1 MNFLVYILKKLTYLT
16 TVLVGIIIIL
26 FIIVQMIPGDPARAA
41 AGQGASKERVSEIRK
56 EFGLDLPVYIQI
68 YRYFGRIINLD
79 LGKSISTKKDVLD
92 EIILYL
98 PASMELVVSA
108 MFINIL
114 FGILIGVYSAIKP
127 RQIIDKLSNII
138 TILGMGLPIF
148 WVGIISQLLFYKI
161 LDIFPYGG
169 RLPAGINP
177 PAHQTGS
184 YIIDSLLT
192 GDIGLLSISLHH
204 LILPAFI
211 MSLPELAVTV
221 RIMRNS
227 ILNVLNK
234 DYIVTAKA
242 KGLNKN
248 RILFVHALKNAIMI
262 PISLFG
268 MQTGWILGGTL
279 LVESVF
285 SWGGLGYLAY
295 NAIYKR
301 DFPIIMGVTLVI
313 SLCFVL
319 VNFSVDII
327 HKYVDKRIT

>member
-16 TVLVGIIIIL
+16 TVLIGIIIIL

-98 PASMELVVSA
+98 PASVELVVSA

-148 WVGIISQLLFYKI
+148 WVGIISQLLFYDI

-184 YIIDSLLT
+184 YIIDSILT
-192 GDIGLLSISLHH
+192 WDIGLLSISLHH

-234 DYIVTAKA
+234 DYIITAKA

-248 RILFVHALKNAIMI
+248 RILFVHALKNAIMV

-319 VNFSVDII
+319 ANFSVDII

>member
-1 MNFLVYILKKLTYLT
+1 
-16 TVLVGIIIIL
+16 
-26 FIIVQMIPGDPARAA
+26 MIPGDPARAA

-108 MFINIL
+108 MFINIF
-114 FGILIGVYSAIKP
+114 FGILIGIYSAVKP

-227 ILNVLNK
+227 ILYVLNK

-319 VNFSVDII
+319 ANFSVDII

>member
-1 MNFLVYILKKLTYLT
+1 
-16 TVLVGIIIIL
+16 
-26 FIIVQMIPGDPARAA
+26 MIPGDPARAA

-68 YRYFGRIINLD
+68 YKYLGRIINLD

-108 MFINIL
+108 MFINIF
-114 FGILIGVYSAIKP
+114 FGILIGIYSAVKP
-127 RQIIDKLSNII
+127 RLIIDKLSNII

-148 WVGIISQLLFYKI
+148 WVGIISQLLFYDI

-319 VNFSVDII
+319 ANFSVDII

>member
-16 TVLVGIIIIL
+16 TVLAGIIIIL

-108 MFINIL
+108 MFINIF
-114 FGILIGVYSAIKP
+114 FGILIGIYSAVKP

-234 DYIVTAKA
+234 EYIVTAKA

-319 VNFSVDII
+319 ANFSVDII

>member
-1 MNFLVYILKKLTYLT
+1 MNFSVYILKKLTYLT
-16 TVLVGIIIIL
+16 TVLAGIIIIL

-108 MFINIL
+108 MFINIF
-114 FGILIGVYSAIKP
+114 FGILIGIYSAVKP

-319 VNFSVDII
+319 ANFSVDII

>member
-1 MNFLVYILKKLTYLT
+1 
-16 TVLVGIIIIL
+16 
-26 FIIVQMIPGDPARAA
+26 MIPGDPARAA

-108 MFINIL
+108 MFINIF
-114 FGILIGVYSAIKP
+114 FGILIGIYSAVKP

-285 SWGGLGYLAY
+285 SWGGLGFLAY
-295 NAIYKR
+295 TAIYKR
-301 DFPIIMGVTLVI
+301 DFPIIIGVTLVI
-313 SLCFVL
+313 STCFV
-319 VNFSVDII
+319 VCNTTVDVI
-327 HKYVDKRIT
+327 HKIIDNRNINE

>member
-1 MNFLVYILKKLTYLT
+1 MNFIIYILKKLTYLT
-16 TVLVGIIIIL
+16 TVLIGIIIL
-26 FIIVQMIPGDPARAA
+26 MFIIVQSIPGDPARAA
-41 AGQGASKERVSEIRK
+41 AGPAASKERLIEIRK
-56 EFGLDLPVYIQI
+56 DLGLDLPVYIQV
-68 YRYFGRIINLD
+68 YRYFGRVINLD
-79 LGKSISTKKDVLD
+79 LGKSIRTKKDVWD
-92 EIILYL
+92 ELVLYL
-98 PASMELVVSA
+98 PASIELVVSA
-108 MFINIL
+108 MFINI
-114 FGILIGVYSAIKP
+114 FVGVLIGIYSAVKP
-127 RQIIDKLSNII
+127 RKIIDKLSNLI

-148 WVGIISQLLFYKI
+148 WVGIISQLLFYNI

-169 RLPAGINP
+169 RLPAGVNP
-177 PAHQTGS
+177 PQHQTGS
-184 YIIDSLLT
+184 YIIDSLLMW
-192 GDIGLLSISLHH
+192 DLGLLSISLHH

-211 MSLPELAVTV
+211 MSLPELAVTA

-234 DYIVTAKA
+234 DYIITAKA
-242 KGLNKN
+242 KGLNQS
-248 RILFVHALKNAIMI
+248 RILFVHALKNAMMV

-285 SWGGLGYLAY
+285 SWGGLGSLAY

-319 VNFSVDII
+319 TNFSVEII
-327 HKYVDKRIT
+327 HKYIDKRLT

>member
-68 YRYFGRIINLD
+68 YKYFGRIINLD

-177 PAHQTGS
+177 PVHHTGS
-184 YIIDSLLT
+184 YIIDSLLM
-192 GDIGLLSISLHH
+192 GDIGLFSISLHH

-319 VNFSVDII
+319 ANFSVDII

>member
-1 MNFLVYILKKLTYLT
+1 MNFIIYIIKKFTYLLS
-16 TVLVGIIIIL
+16 VLIGIIIL
-26 FIIVQMIPGDPARAA
+26 MFVIVQGIPGDPARSA
-41 AGQGASKERVSEIRK
+41 AGPGASVEKINEIRK

-79 LGKSISTKKDVLD
+79 FGKSIRTKKNVWD
-92 EIILYL
+92 ELLLYL
-98 PASMELVVSA
+98 PASIELVVSA
-108 MFINIL
+108 MFINVF
-114 FGILIGVYSAIKP
+114 FGVLIGIYSAIKP
-127 RQIIDKLSNII
+127 RQIVDKLSNII
-138 TILGMGLPIF
+138 TIFGMGLPIF
-148 WVGIISQLLFYKI
+148 WVGIISQLLFYDI
-161 LDIFPYGG
+161 FEIFPYGG
-169 RLPAGINP
+169 RLPVGTNP
-177 PAHQTGS
+177 PEHQTGS
-184 YIIDSLLT
+184 YIIDSIIMGDFHLLT
-192 GDIGLLSISLHH
+192 ISLHH

-211 MSLPELAVTV
+211 MSLPELAVTA

-227 ILNVLNK
+227 IQNVLNK
-234 DYIVTAKA
+234 DYIIAAKA
-242 KGLNKN
+242 KGLNKR
-248 RILFVHALKNAIMI
+248 RILFVHALKNAIMV

-319 VNFSVDII
+319 SNFVVDII
-327 HKYVDKRIT
+327 HKYIDKRIV

>member
-1 MNFLVYILKKLTYLT
+1 
-16 TVLVGIIIIL
+16 
-26 FIIVQMIPGDPARAA
+26 MIPGDPARAA

-98 PASMELVVSA
+98 PASIELVVSA

-148 WVGIISQLLFYKI
+148 WVGIISQLLFYDI

-184 YIIDSLLT
+184 YIIDSILT
-192 GDIGLLSISLHH
+192 WDIGLLSISLHH

-319 VNFSVDII
+319 ANFSVDII

>member
-1 MNFLVYILKKLTYLT
+1 
-16 TVLVGIIIIL
+16 
-26 FIIVQMIPGDPARAA
+26 MIPGDPARAA

-108 MFINIL
+108 MFINIF
-114 FGILIGVYSAIKP
+114 FGILIGIYSAVKP

-234 DYIVTAKA
+234 EYIVTAKA

-319 VNFSVDII
+319 ANFSVDII

>member
-1 MNFLVYILKKLTYLT
+1 
-16 TVLVGIIIIL
+16 
-26 FIIVQMIPGDPARAA
+26 MIPGDPARAA

-108 MFINIL
+108 MFINIF
-114 FGILIGVYSAIKP
+114 FGILIGIYSAVKP

-319 VNFSVDII
+319 ANFSVDII

>member
-1 MNFLVYILKKLTYLT
+1 
-16 TVLVGIIIIL
+16 
-26 FIIVQMIPGDPARAA
+26 MIPGDPARAA

-108 MFINIL
+108 MFINIF
-114 FGILIGVYSAIKP
+114 FGILIGIYSAVKP

>member
-1 MNFLVYILKKLTYLT
+1 LNFLVYILKKLTYLT

-108 MFINIL
+108 MFINIF
-114 FGILIGVYSAIKP
+114 FGILIGIYSAVKP

-319 VNFSVDII
+319 ANFSVDII

>member
-1 MNFLVYILKKLTYLT
+1 
-16 TVLVGIIIIL
+16 
-26 FIIVQMIPGDPARAA
+26 MIPGDPARAA

-184 YIIDSLLT
+184 YIIDSILT
-192 GDIGLLSISLHH
+192 WDIGLLSISLHH

-319 VNFSVDII
+319 ANFSVDII

>member
-1 MNFLVYILKKLTYLT
+1 
-16 TVLVGIIIIL
+16 
-26 FIIVQMIPGDPARAA
+26 MIPGDPARAA

-56 EFGLDLPVYIQI
+56 EVGLDLPVYIQI

-108 MFINIL
+108 MFINIF
-114 FGILIGVYSAIKP
+114 FGILIGIYSAVKP

-184 YIIDSLLT
+184 YIIDSILT
-192 GDIGLLSISLHH
+192 WDIGLLSISLHH

-319 VNFSVDII
+319 ANFSVDII

>member
-1 MNFLVYILKKLTYLT
+1 
-16 TVLVGIIIIL
+16 
-26 FIIVQMIPGDPARAA
+26 MIPGDPARAA

-319 VNFSVDII
+319 ANFSVDII

>member
-108 MFINIL
+108 MFINIF
-114 FGILIGVYSAIKP
+114 FGILIGIYSAVKP

-234 DYIVTAKA
+234 EYIVTAKA

-319 VNFSVDII
+319 ANFSVDII

>member
-1 MNFLVYILKKLTYLT
+1 MT

-26 FIIVQMIPGDPARAA
+26 FIIVQMIPGEPARAA
-41 AGQGASKERVSEIRK
+41 AGQGASKERVTEIRK

-108 MFINIL
+108 MFINIF
-114 FGILIGVYSAIKP
+114 FGILIGIYSAVKP

-234 DYIVTAKA
+234 EYIVTAKA

-319 VNFSVDII
+319 ANFSVDII

>member
-1 MNFLVYILKKLTYLT
+1 
-16 TVLVGIIIIL
+16 
-26 FIIVQMIPGDPARAA
+26 
-41 AGQGASKERVSEIRK
+41 
-56 EFGLDLPVYIQI
+56 
-68 YRYFGRIINLD
+68 
-79 LGKSISTKKDVLD
+79 
-92 EIILYL
+92 
-98 PASMELVVSA
+98 
-108 MFINIL
+108 
-114 FGILIGVYSAIKP
+114 
-127 RQIIDKLSNII
+127 
-138 TILGMGLPIF
+138 
-148 WVGIISQLLFYKI
+148 

-234 DYIVTAKA
+234 EYIVTAKA

-319 VNFSVDII
+319 ANFSVDII

>member
-108 MFINIL
+108 MFINIF
-114 FGILIGVYSAIKP
+114 FGILIGIYSAVKP

-319 VNFSVDII
+319 ANFSVDII

>member
-1 MNFLVYILKKLTYLT
+1 
-16 TVLVGIIIIL
+16 
-26 FIIVQMIPGDPARAA
+26 MIPGDPARAA

-98 PASMELVVSA
+98 PASVELVVSA

-148 WVGIISQLLFYKI
+148 WVGIISQLLFYDI

-184 YIIDSLLT
+184 YIIDSILT
-192 GDIGLLSISLHH
+192 WDIGLLSISLHH

-234 DYIVTAKA
+234 DYIITAKA

-313 SLCFVL
+313 SLCFVIA
-319 VNFSVDII
+319 NFSVDII
-327 HKYVDKRIT
+327 HKYVDKRIA

>member
-1 MNFLVYILKKLTYLT
+1 
-16 TVLVGIIIIL
+16 
-26 FIIVQMIPGDPARAA
+26 MIPGDPARAA

-108 MFINIL
+108 MFINIF
-114 FGILIGVYSAIKP
+114 FGILIGIYSAVKP

-234 DYIVTAKA
+234 EYIVTAKA

-248 RILFVHALKNAIMI
+248 RILFVHALKNAIMV

-319 VNFSVDII
+319 ANFSVDII

>member
-1 MNFLVYILKKLTYLT
+1 
-16 TVLVGIIIIL
+16 
-26 FIIVQMIPGDPARAA
+26 MIPGDPARAA

-108 MFINIL
+108 MFINIF
-114 FGILIGVYSAIKP
+114 FGILIGIYSAVKP

-148 WVGIISQLLFYKI
+148 WVGIISQLLFYDI

-319 VNFSVDII
+319 ANFSVDII

>member
-16 TVLVGIIIIL
+16 TVLVGIIIIF

-108 MFINIL
+108 MFINIF
-114 FGILIGVYSAIKP
+114 FGILIGIYSAVKP

-319 VNFSVDII
+319 ANFSVDII

>member
-1 MNFLVYILKKLTYLT
+1 LNFLVYILKKLTYLT
-16 TVLVGIIIIL
+16 TVLAGIIIIL

-108 MFINIL
+108 MFINIF
-114 FGILIGVYSAIKP
+114 FGILIGIYSAVKP

-319 VNFSVDII
+319 ANFSVDII

>member
-1 MNFLVYILKKLTYLT
+1 
-16 TVLVGIIIIL
+16 
-26 FIIVQMIPGDPARAA
+26 MIPGDPARAA

-98 PASMELVVSA
+98 PASVELVVSA
-108 MFINIL
+108 MFINIF
-114 FGILIGVYSAIKP
+114 FGILIGIYSAVKP

-192 GDIGLLSISLHH
+192 WDIGLLSISLHH

-248 RILFVHALKNAIMI
+248 RILFVHALKNAIMV

>member
-16 TVLVGIIIIL
+16 TVLIGIIIIL

-98 PASMELVVSA
+98 PASVELVVSA

-148 WVGIISQLLFYKI
+148 WVGIISQLLFYDI

-184 YIIDSLLT
+184 YIIDSILT
-192 GDIGLLSISLHH
+192 WDIGLLSISLHH
-204 LILPAFI
+204 LILPALI

-234 DYIVTAKA
+234 NYIITAKA

-248 RILFVHALKNAIMI
+248 RILFVHALKNAIMV

-319 VNFSVDII
+319 ANFSVDII

>member
-108 MFINIL
+108 MFINIF
-114 FGILIGVYSAIKP
+114 FGILIGIYSAVKP

>member
-1 MNFLVYILKKLTYLT
+1 
-16 TVLVGIIIIL
+16 
-26 FIIVQMIPGDPARAA
+26 MIPGDPARAA

-108 MFINIL
+108 MFINIF
-114 FGILIGVYSAIKP
+114 FGILIGIYSAVKP

-234 DYIVTAKA
+234 EYIVTAKA

>member
-1 MNFLVYILKKLTYLT
+1 LNFLVYILKKLTYLT

-68 YRYFGRIINLD
+68 YKYFGRIINLD

-108 MFINIL
+108 MFINIF
-114 FGILIGVYSAIKP
+114 FGILIGIYSAVKP

-319 VNFSVDII
+319 ANFSVDII

>member
-1 MNFLVYILKKLTYLT
+1 
-16 TVLVGIIIIL
+16 
-26 FIIVQMIPGDPARAA
+26 MIPGDPARAA

-68 YRYFGRIINLD
+68 YKYFGRIINLD

-319 VNFSVDII
+319 ANFSVDII

>member
-1 MNFLVYILKKLTYLT
+1 
-16 TVLVGIIIIL
+16 
-26 FIIVQMIPGDPARAA
+26 MIPGDPARAA

-108 MFINIL
+108 MFINIF
-114 FGILIGVYSAIKP
+114 FGILIGIYSAVKP

-184 YIIDSLLT
+184 YIIESLLT

-319 VNFSVDII
+319 ANFSVDII

>member
-56 EFGLDLPVYIQI
+56 EFGLDLPVYNQI

-108 MFINIL
+108 MFINIF
-114 FGILIGVYSAIKP
+114 FGILIGIYSAVKP

-248 RILFVHALKNAIMI
+248 RILFVHALKNAIMV

-319 VNFSVDII
+319 ANFSVDII

>member
-1 MNFLVYILKKLTYLT
+1 
-16 TVLVGIIIIL
+16 
-26 FIIVQMIPGDPARAA
+26 MIPGDPARAA

-108 MFINIL
+108 MFINIF
-114 FGILIGVYSAIKP
+114 FGILIGIYSAVKP

-184 YIIDSLLT
+184 YIIDSILT
-192 GDIGLLSISLHH
+192 WDIGLLSISLHH

-319 VNFSVDII
+319 ANFSVDII

>member
-1 MNFLVYILKKLTYLT
+1 MNFIIYIIKKFTYLLS
-16 TVLVGIIIIL
+16 VLIGIIIL
-26 FIIVQMIPGDPARAA
+26 MFVIVQGIPGDPARSA
-41 AGQGASKERVSEIRK
+41 AGPGASVEKINEIRK

-79 LGKSISTKKDVLD
+79 FGKSIRTKKNVWD
-92 EIILYL
+92 ELLLYL
-98 PASMELVVSA
+98 PASIELVVSA
-108 MFINIL
+108 MFINIF
-114 FGILIGVYSAIKP
+114 FGVLIGIYSAIKP
-127 RQIIDKLSNII
+127 RQIVDKLSNII
-138 TILGMGLPIF
+138 TIFGMGLPIF
-148 WVGIISQLLFYKI
+148 WVGIISQLLFYDI
-161 LDIFPYGG
+161 FEIFPYGG
-169 RLPAGINP
+169 RLPVGTHP
-177 PAHQTGS
+177 PEHQTGS
-184 YIIDSLLT
+184 YIIDSIIMGDFNLLT
-192 GDIGLLSISLHH
+192 ISLHH

-211 MSLPELAVTV
+211 MSLPELAVTA

-227 ILNVLNK
+227 IQNVLNK
-234 DYIVTAKA
+234 DYIIAAKA
-242 KGLNKN
+242 KGLNKR
-248 RILFVHALKNAIMI
+248 RILFVHALKNAIMV

-319 VNFSVDII
+319 SNFVVDII
-327 HKYVDKRIT
+327 HKYIDKRII

>member
-1 MNFLVYILKKLTYLT
+1 
-16 TVLVGIIIIL
+16 
-26 FIIVQMIPGDPARAA
+26 MIPGDPARAA
-41 AGQGASKERVSEIRK
+41 AGQGASKERISEIRK

-108 MFINIL
+108 MFINIF
-114 FGILIGVYSAIKP
+114 FGILIGIYSAVKP

-319 VNFSVDII
+319 ANFSVDII